1 LIRGIATHAYLRGPA
16 PFDIYGEWKVDE
28 SGNICSSMRI
38 GSVVLA
44 PRCQVW
50 FKHGEQYF
58 LSDSDTDRRARVLLR
73 TVKQ

>member
-1 LIRGIATHAYLRGPA
+1 
-16 PFDIYGEWKVDE
+16 
-28 SGNICSSMRI
+28 
-38 GSVVLA
+38 VVFA